1 MQYLHTTRRGMSPRH
16 LKIMKKD
23 YMDLHREQI
32 PVSCNLQHKQTC
44 RWTILPSDIK
54 KTVVIRIFQLLL
66 IIKRTVEINLNIQV
80 YTILLGRMSQR
91 GGLAHHGFPQYPS
104 SHFETNS
111 RVDILRPIH
120 EFTIWDK
127 PTSSHFQTN
136 PRVHILRPNHE
147 FTLRVGMCAYRI
159 YSKF

>member
-1 MQYLHTTRRGMSPRH
+1 MHAGVTACLQSGVYSRRLSTAPELCLQTTRFEPETLQSLAGKWKPSTQYLHTTRRGMSPRH

-66 IIKRTVEINLNIQV
+66 IIKRTVEINLNI
-80 YTILLGRMSQR
+80 
-91 GGLAHHGFPQYPS
+91 
-104 SHFETNS
+104 
-111 RVDILRPIH
+111 
-120 EFTIWDK
+120 
-127 PTSSHFQTN
+127 
-136 PRVHILRPNHE
+136 
-147 FTLRVGMCAYRI
+147 
-159 YSKF
+159 